1 MKAMFTLYLATVGA
15 GLTFLIVVGL
25 THAPH

>member
-1 MKAMFTLYLATVGA
+1 MFTLYLATIGA
-15 GLTFLIVVGL
+15 GLIFLIVVGL